1 MNVKLHETIPHFERL
16 FRCFRWMPMSMPGTR
31 SCPKLR
37 VSPRWASHGVESER
51 NMCGKAKPLSFGVQI
66 FMKSTFST
74 KDSTRTLETNLLD
87 MIRDVSLPFCPAKP
101 PKVDH
106 AALVASSCCC
116 VPSSGLG
123 KSRHFRHFLQSRLER
138 CRTSLEHRFKKP
150 DIAVWTHT

>member
-1 MNVKLHETIPHFERL
+1 MLPVDADVDAWHQVL
-16 FRCFRWMPMSMPGTR
+16 
-31 SCPKLR
+31 PKLR

-74 KDSTRTLETNLLD
+74 KDSTRTLEWNLLD

-106 AALVASSCCC
+106 ALVASSCFF
-116 VPSSGLG
+116 VRDSDG
-123 KSRHFRHFLQSRLER
+123 KSRHF
-138 CRTSLEHRFKKP
+138 
-150 DIAVWTHT
+150 